1 MGLHW
6 PPAQLTD
13 LVSFIVGI
21 PPDGG
26 GRKPKHGVQSNR
38 SNDCTGEV
46 ISVPQCEDS
55 LPDPECPFLWAIF
68 PPWICWGSN
77 MKLLAR
83 QACRTGLPHSLFSVR
98 QDLKSVDA
106 WDGG

>member
-26 GRKPKHGVQSNR
+26 GRKPKRGVNSDHTSSSADLGCSRFHAGLCPR
-38 SNDCTGEV
+38 S
-46 ISVPQCEDS
+46 
-55 LPDPECPFLWAIF
+55 DPEDKKWDHVDIVRLFQGLVGCCPLHLEA
-68 PPWICWGSN
+68 
-77 MKLLAR
+77 L
-83 QACRTGLPHSLFSVR
+83 V
-98 QDLKSVDA
+98 
-106 WDGG
+106 